1 MKIELVFN
9 PQTKTWADPISNGKK
24 VQYSTVKGD
33 IEVRKN
39 QRQSKSLARPIVRRT
54 ILTKK

>member
-39 QRQSKSLARPIVRRT
+39 LFWNFEDLSHN
-54 ILTKK
+54 